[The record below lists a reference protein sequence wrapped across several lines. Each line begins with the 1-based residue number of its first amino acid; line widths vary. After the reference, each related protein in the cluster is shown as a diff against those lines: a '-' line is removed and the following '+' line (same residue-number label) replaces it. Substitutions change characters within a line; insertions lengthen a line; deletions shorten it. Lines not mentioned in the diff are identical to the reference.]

1 MNVVGTLILITCVF
15 VGLVLLP
22 FKRTRV
28 VGLSLVGFSFACIGF
43 FIHQSSVRNAAFEN
57 VTIGQSEAEIIAA
70 IGKPLRITDGTEW
83 VEEGVKRNASELI
96 PNCTKEYWYNSFLF
110 PEALSLCFNTNG
122 KLIYKYRYVSW

>member
-15 VGLVLLP
+15 IGLVLLP

-28 VGLSLVGFSFACIGF
+28 VGLSLTVFSFACIGF
-43 FIHQSSVRNAAFEN
+43 FIHQSSARNAAFEN

-70 IGKPLRITDGTEW
+70 IGKPPRITDGTEW

-96 PNCTKEYWYNSFLF
+96 PSCIKEYWYNSFLF